1 MKTKKKKL
9 SPEKAWDKWFDSHV
23 IVEGFGRKN
32 KKAKAIIK
40 DKVLNNFIR
49 KKA

>member
-1 MKTKKKKL
+1 MKKKKKL
-9 SPEKAWDKWFDSHV
+9 SPEKAWDKWFDSHI

-40 DKVLNNFIR
+40 DKVRDNFIGKR
-49 KKA
+49 A